1 MRWRDIR
8 LVYKLSL
15 AFGVIFLLFGL
26 YTVYNFKVIGDIS
39 GVSDDLDR
47 SSESELTLLKAE
59 NAHFIWAANVAA
71 YLLDDTVTRLNVV
84 TDGHQCT
91 FGKWFY
97 GEGREELEQRLP
109 AVAPI
114 LDALEQ
120 PHLALHAA
128 VPGIVAAHEKGD
140 VQGMQRLYRE
150 GIATNLLLIREGL
163 TKAIKLVD
171 EDLMRS
177 NTALARTLVQSRNVA
192 LAMSGGILLVCV
204 LLAVFLTR
212 SIAGPLRRLVLY
224 AREVAGGNLREPRI
238 VQKDEVGQ
246 LNAALGVMVGTLK
259 HKIEEARE
267 QTDMALAKSREAEE
281 ALSSAEVAAQKTA
294 AKNDMILGACQRIE
308 DVVSNANRAS
318 GELSAGILQSKK
330 GAEVQ
335 ARKISE
341 TASAMEQMSAV
352 VIEVSRNAT
361 SAAELSAGARQKA
374 EEGADVVLEV
384 TRSIRSVQEQSRR
397 LKEDMQTLGQHAQA
411 VNRIMSVI
419 SDIADQTNLLAL
431 NAAIEAARAGESGRG
446 FAVVADEV
454 RKLAEKT
461 MASTTDVDNAVRA
474 IQQSADKNM
483 RQVDE
488 AVQTIEQATEL
499 TGRSGEALREIVS
512 IVDGAATQVR
522 AIATASE
529 EQAVSSREMA
539 DAINEVDTVAGQ
551 TAQAMNNAARS
562 VADLA
567 GQTRTLHALVT
578 EMRGKG

>member
-281 ALSSAEVAAQKTA
+281 ALSSAEVAAQETA

-397 LKEDMQTLGQHAQA
+397 LKEDMQNLGQHAQA

>member
-120 PHLALHAA
+120 PHLALHAV

-281 ALSSAEVAAQKTA
+281 ALSSAEVAAQETA

-431 NAAIEAARAGESGRG
+431 NAAIEAARAGDAGRG

>member
-281 ALSSAEVAAQKTA
+281 ALSSAEVAAQETA

-431 NAAIEAARAGESGRG
+431 SAAIEAARAGESGRG

>member
-281 ALSSAEVAAQKTA
+281 ALSSAEVAAQETA
-294 AKNDMILGACQRIE
+294 AKNDLILGACQRIE

>member
-281 ALSSAEVAAQKTA
+281 ALSSAEVAAQETA

-419 SDIADQTNLLAL
+419 SDIADQTSLLAL

>member
-281 ALSSAEVAAQKTA
+281 ALSSAEVAAQETA
-294 AKNDMILGACQRIE
+294 AKDDMILGACQRIE

-341 TASAMEQMSAV
+341 TASSMEQMSAV

-431 NAAIEAARAGESGRG
+431 NAAIEAARAGESGRVNLFFVFFRFFCVLYFWG
-446 FAVVADEV
+446 GVYGVFGG
-454 RKLAEKT
+454 
-461 MASTTDVDNAVRA
+461 RA
-474 IQQSADKNM
+474 
-483 RQVDE
+483 
-488 AVQTIEQATEL
+488 
-499 TGRSGEALREIVS
+499 GR
-512 IVDGAATQVR
+512 
-522 AIATASE
+522 
-529 EQAVSSREMA
+529 
-539 DAINEVDTVAGQ
+539 
-551 TAQAMNNAARS
+551 
-562 VADLA
+562 
-567 GQTRTLHALVT
+567 
-578 EMRGKG
+578 

>member
-26 YTVYNFKVIGDIS
+26 YTIYNFKIIGDIS

-97 GEGREELEQRLP
+97 GEGRRELEQRLA

-128 VPGIVAAHEKGD
+128 VPGIVAAHEKND
-140 VQGMQRLYRE
+140 EQSMQTLYRE
-150 GIATNLLLIREGL
+150 GIAKNLLLIREGL

-192 LAMSGGILLVCV
+192 LVMSGGILLVCV

-212 SIAGPLRRLVLY
+212 SIAGPLRRLVFY
-224 AREVAGGNLREPRI
+224 AQEVAGGNLREPRM

-246 LNAALGVMVGTLK
+246 LSAALGVMVGTLK

-281 ALSSAEVAAQKTA
+281 ALGSAKAAAQETA
-294 AKNDMILGACQRIE
+294 AKNDLILGACQRIE
-308 DVVSNANRAS
+308 AVVSNANRAS

-352 VIEVSRNAT
+352 VVDVSRNAT

-411 VNRIMSVI
+411 VNRIMNVI

-539 DAINEVDTVAGQ
+539 DAINEVDTVAEQ
-551 TAQAMNNAARS
+551 TAQAMNNAAHS

-567 GQTRTLHALVT
+567 GQTRTLHALVM
-578 EMRGKG
+578 EMRGKE

>member
-1 MRWRDIR
+1 MRWKDIR
-8 LVYKLSL
+8 LVYKLGI
-15 AFGVIFLLFGL
+15 AFGGIVLLFGL
-26 YTVYNFKVIGDIS
+26 YACYNFNIIENIA

-59 NAHFIWAANVAA
+59 NAHFIWAGEVAA
-71 YLLDDTVTRLNVV
+71 YILDDTVTKLNVDP
-84 TDGHQCT
+84 DGRQCA

-97 GEGREELEQRLP
+97 SDGRRELEQRLP

-114 LDALEQ
+114 LDALEK
-120 PHLALHAA
+120 PHLGLHAS
-128 VPGIVAAHEKGD
+128 VPGIIEAHEQGD
-140 VQGMQRLYRE
+140 AAATQRRYRE
-150 GIATNLLLIREGL
+150 GIAKNLVLIREGL
-163 TKAIKLVD
+163 GKAIKLVD
-171 EDLMRS
+171 EDLARS
-177 NTALARTLVQSRNVA
+177 NATLDNTLVQSRRVA
-192 LAMSGGILLVCV
+192 LLMSGGILLVCV

-212 SIAGPLRRLVLY
+212 SIAGPLRALVLY
-224 AREVAGGNLREPRI
+224 AQEVAGGNLREPRI
-238 VQKDEVGQ
+238 IQKDEVGQ

-267 QTDMALAKSREAEE
+267 QTDMAMAKSREAEA
-281 ALSSAEVAAQKTA
+281 ALTSAEEAARESA
-294 AKNDMILGACQRIE
+294 AKNELILEACQRIE

-318 GELSAGILQSKK
+318 GELSTGIIQSKQ

-341 TASAMEQMSAV
+341 TASAMEQMSSV
-352 VIEVSRNAT
+352 VIEVSRNAS
-361 SAAELSAGARQKA
+361 SAAELSADARQKA
-374 EEGADVVLEV
+374 EEGADVVLDV
-384 TRSIRSVQEQSRR
+384 TRSIRSVQEQSRQ

-411 VNRIMSVI
+411 VNRIMGVI

-488 AVQTIEQATEL
+488 TVQTIEQATEL
-499 TGRSGEALREIVS
+499 TGRSGEALREIVA

-529 EQAVSSREMA
+529 EQAASSREMA
-539 DAINEVDTVAGQ
+539 DAINEVDSVAGQ

-567 GQTRTLHALVT
+567 AQTRTLHSLVM
-578 EMRGKG
+578 EMRGRE

>member
-281 ALSSAEVAAQKTA
+281 ALSSAEVAAQETA

-522 AIATASE
+522 ALATASE

>member
-1 MRWRDIR
+1 M
-8 LVYKLSL
+8 
-15 AFGVIFLLFGL
+15 FGL
-26 YTVYNFKVIGDIS
+26 YACYNFNIIENIA

-59 NAHFIWAANVAA
+59 NAHFIWAGEVAA
-71 YLLDDTVTRLNVV
+71 YILDDTVTKLNVV
-84 TDGHQCT
+84 TDGRQCA

-97 GEGREELEQRLP
+97 SDGRRELEQRLP

-114 LDALEQ
+114 LDALEK
-120 PHLALHAA
+120 PHLGLHAS
-128 VPGIVAAHEKGD
+128 VPGIIEAHEQGD
-140 VQGMQRLYRE
+140 AAATQRRYRE
-150 GIATNLLLIREGL
+150 GIAKNLVLIREGL
-163 TKAIKLVD
+163 GKAIKLVD
-171 EDLMRS
+171 EDLARS
-177 NTALARTLVQSRNVA
+177 NATLDNTLVQSRRVA
-192 LAMSGGILLVCV
+192 LLMSGGILLVCV

-212 SIAGPLRRLVLY
+212 SIAGPLRALVLY
-224 AREVAGGNLREPRI
+224 AQEVAGGNLREPRI
-238 VQKDEVGQ
+238 IQKDEVGQ

-267 QTDMALAKSREAEE
+267 QTDMAMAKSREAEA
-281 ALSSAEVAAQKTA
+281 ALTSAEEAARESA
-294 AKNDMILGACQRIE
+294 AKNELILEACQRIE

-318 GELSAGILQSKK
+318 GELSTGIIQSKQ

-341 TASAMEQMSAV
+341 TASAMEQMSSV
-352 VIEVSRNAT
+352 VIEVSRNAS
-361 SAAELSAGARQKA
+361 SAAELSADARQKA
-374 EEGADVVLEV
+374 EEGADVVLDV
-384 TRSIRSVQEQSRR
+384 TRSIRSVQEQSRQ

-411 VNRIMSVI
+411 VNRIMGVI

-488 AVQTIEQATEL
+488 TVQTIEQATEL
-499 TGRSGEALREIVS
+499 TGRSGEALREIVA

-529 EQAVSSREMA
+529 EQAASSREMA
-539 DAINEVDTVAGQ
+539 DAINEVDSVAGQ

-567 GQTRTLHALVT
+567 AQTRTLHSLVM
-578 EMRGKG
+578 EMRGRE

>member
-1 MRWRDIR
+1 MRWKDIR
-8 LVYKLSL
+8 LVYKLGI
-15 AFGVIFLLFGL
+15 AFGGIVLLFGL
-26 YTVYNFKVIGDIS
+26 YACYNFNIIENIA

-59 NAHFIWAANVAA
+59 NAHFIWAGEVAA
-71 YLLDDTVTRLNVV
+71 YILDDTVTKLNVV
-84 TDGHQCT
+84 TDGRQCA

-97 GEGREELEQRLP
+97 SDGRRELEQRLP

-114 LDALEQ
+114 LDALEK
-120 PHLALHAA
+120 PHLGLHAS
-128 VPGIVAAHEKGD
+128 VPGIIEAHEQGD
-140 VQGMQRLYRE
+140 AAATQRRYRE
-150 GIATNLLLIREGL
+150 GIAKNLVLIREGL
-163 TKAIKLVD
+163 GKAIKLVD
-171 EDLMRS
+171 EDLARS
-177 NTALARTLVQSRNVA
+177 NATLDNTLVQSRRVA
-192 LAMSGGILLVCV
+192 LLMSGGILLVCV

-212 SIAGPLRRLVLY
+212 SIAGPLRALVLY
-224 AREVAGGNLREPRI
+224 AQEVAGGNLREPRI
-238 VQKDEVGQ
+238 IQKDEVGQ

-267 QTDMALAKSREAEE
+267 QTDMAMAKSREAEA
-281 ALSSAEVAAQKTA
+281 ALTSAEEAARESA
-294 AKNDMILGACQRIE
+294 AKNELILEACQRIE

-318 GELSAGILQSKK
+318 GELSTGIIQSKQ

-341 TASAMEQMSAV
+341 TASAMEQMSSV
-352 VIEVSRNAT
+352 VIEVSRNAS
-361 SAAELSAGARQKA
+361 SAAELSADARQKA
-374 EEGADVVLEV
+374 EEGADVVLDV
-384 TRSIRSVQEQSRR
+384 TRSIRSVQEQSRQ

-411 VNRIMSVI
+411 VNRIMGVI

-483 RQVDE
+483 RLVDE
-488 AVQTIEQATEL
+488 TVQTIEQATEL
-499 TGRSGEALREIVS
+499 TGRSGEALREIVA

-529 EQAVSSREMA
+529 EQAASSREMA
-539 DAINEVDTVAGQ
+539 DAINEVDSVAGQ

-567 GQTRTLHALVT
+567 AQTRTLHSLVM
-578 EMRGKG
+578 EMRGRE

>member
-1 MRWRDIR
+1 M
-8 LVYKLSL
+8 
-15 AFGVIFLLFGL
+15 IFLLFGL

-281 ALSSAEVAAQKTA
+281 ALSSAEVAAQETA

>member
-1 MRWRDIR
+1 MRWKDIR
-8 LVYKLSL
+8 LVYKLGI
-15 AFGVIFLLFGL
+15 AFGGIVLLFGL
-26 YTVYNFKVIGDIS
+26 YACYNFNIIENIA

-59 NAHFIWAANVAA
+59 NAHFIWAGEVAA
-71 YLLDDTVTRLNVV
+71 YSLDDTVTKLNVV
-84 TDGHQCT
+84 TDGRQCA

-97 GEGREELEQRLP
+97 SDGRRELEQRLP

-114 LDALEQ
+114 LDALEK
-120 PHLALHAA
+120 PHLGLHAS
-128 VPGIVAAHEKGD
+128 VPGIIEAHEQGD
-140 VQGMQRLYRE
+140 AAATQRRYRE
-150 GIATNLLLIREGL
+150 GIAKNLVLIREGL
-163 TKAIKLVD
+163 GKAIKLVD
-171 EDLMRS
+171 EDLARS
-177 NTALARTLVQSRNVA
+177 NATLDNTLVQSRRVA
-192 LAMSGGILLVCV
+192 LLMSGGILLVCV

-212 SIAGPLRRLVLY
+212 SIAGPLRALVLY
-224 AREVAGGNLREPRI
+224 AQEVAGGNLREPRI
-238 VQKDEVGQ
+238 IQKDEVGQ

-267 QTDMALAKSREAEE
+267 QTDMAMAKSREAEA
-281 ALSSAEVAAQKTA
+281 ALTSAEEAARESA
-294 AKNDMILGACQRIE
+294 AKNELILEACQRIE

-318 GELSAGILQSKK
+318 GELSTGIIQSKQ

-341 TASAMEQMSAV
+341 TASAMEQMSSV
-352 VIEVSRNAT
+352 VIEVSRNAS
-361 SAAELSAGARQKA
+361 SAAELSADARQKA
-374 EEGADVVLEV
+374 EEGADVVLDV
-384 TRSIRSVQEQSRR
+384 TRSIRSVQEQSRQ

-411 VNRIMSVI
+411 VNRIMGVI

-488 AVQTIEQATEL
+488 TVQTIEQATEL
-499 TGRSGEALREIVS
+499 TGRSGEALREIVA

-529 EQAVSSREMA
+529 EQAASSREMA
-539 DAINEVDTVAGQ
+539 DAINEVDSVAGQ

-567 GQTRTLHALVT
+567 AQTRTLHSLVM
-578 EMRGKG
+578 EMRGRE

>member
-1 MRWRDIR
+1 MRWKDIR
-8 LVYKLSL
+8 LVYKLGI
-15 AFGVIFLLFGL
+15 AFGGIVLLFGL
-26 YTVYNFKVIGDIS
+26 YACYNFNIIENIA

-47 SSESELTLLKAE
+47 SSASELTLLKAE
-59 NAHFIWAANVAA
+59 NAHFIWAGEVAA
-71 YLLDDTVTRLNVV
+71 YILDDTVTKLNVV
-84 TDGHQCT
+84 TDGRQCA

-97 GEGREELEQRLP
+97 SDGRRELEQRLP

-114 LDALEQ
+114 LDALEK
-120 PHLALHAA
+120 PHLGLHAS
-128 VPGIVAAHEKGD
+128 VPGIIEAHEHGD
-140 VQGMQRLYRE
+140 AAVTQKRYRD
-150 GIATNLLLIREGL
+150 GIAKNLVLIRDGL
-163 TKAIKLVD
+163 SRAIKLVD
-171 EDLMRS
+171 EDLARS
-177 NTALARTLVQSRNVA
+177 NTTLDNTLAQSRRVA
-192 LAMSGGILLVCV
+192 LLMSGGILLVCV

-212 SIAGPLRRLVLY
+212 SIAGPLRGLVLY
-224 AREVAGGNLREPRI
+224 AQEVAGGNLREPRI
-238 VQKDEVGQ
+238 IQKDEVGQ

-267 QTDMALAKSREAEE
+267 QTDMAMAKSREAEA
-281 ALSSAEVAAQKTA
+281 ALASAEEAARESA
-294 AKNDMILGACQRIE
+294 AKNDLILGACQRIE
-308 DVVSNANRAS
+308 NVVDNANRAS
-318 GELSAGILQSKK
+318 SELSTGIIQSKQ

-352 VIEVSRNAT
+352 VIEVSRNAS
-361 SAAELSAGARQKA
+361 SAAELSADARQKA
-374 EEGADVVLEV
+374 EEGADVVLDV
-384 TRSIRSVQEQSRR
+384 TRSIRSVQEQSRQ

-488 AVQTIEQATEL
+488 TVQTIEQATEL
-499 TGRSGEALREIVS
+499 TGRSGEALREIVA

-529 EQAVSSREMA
+529 EQAASSREMA
-539 DAINEVDTVAGQ
+539 DAINEVDSVAGQ

-567 GQTRTLHALVT
+567 AQTRTLHSLVM
-578 EMRGKG
+578 EMRGRE

>member
-238 VQKDEVGQ
+238 VQKDEGGQ
-246 LNAALGVMVGTLK
+246 VNAALGVMGGTLK

-281 ALSSAEVAAQKTA
+281 ALSSAEVAAQETA
-294 AKNDMILGACQRIE
+294 AKNDMILGACQRIK

>member
-281 ALSSAEVAAQKTA
+281 ALSSAEVAAQETA

-419 SDIADQTNLLAL
+419 SDSADQTNLLAL
-431 NAAIEAARAGESGRG
+431 TAAIEAARAGESGRG

>member
-97 GEGREELEQRLP
+97 GEGREDLEQRLP

-281 ALSSAEVAAQKTA
+281 ALSSAEVAAQETA

>member
-8 LVYKLSL
+8 LGYKLSL

-281 ALSSAEVAAQKTA
+281 ALSSAEVAAQETA

>member
-238 VQKDEVGQ
+238 VQNDEVGQ

-281 ALSSAEVAAQKTA
+281 ALSSAEVAAQETA

>member
-171 EDLMRS
+171 ED
-177 NTALARTLVQSRNVA
+177 T
-192 LAMSGGILLVCV
+192 
-204 LLAVFLTR
+204 
-212 SIAGPLRRLVLY
+212 
-224 AREVAGGNLREPRI
+224 
-238 VQKDEVGQ
+238 
-246 LNAALGVMVGTLK
+246 NAFN
-259 HKIEEARE
+259 KIMDAFSLPKKSEEEKA
-267 QTDMALAKSREAEE
+267 
-281 ALSSAEVAAQKTA
+281 
-294 AKNDMILGACQRIE
+294 
-308 DVVSNANRAS
+308 
-318 GELSAGILQSKK
+318 
-330 GAEVQ
+330 
-335 ARKISE
+335 
-341 TASAMEQMSAV
+341 
-352 VIEVSRNAT
+352 
-361 SAAELSAGARQKA
+361 ARQKA
-374 EEGADVVLEV
+374 VQDATRYATEV
-384 TRSIRSVQEQSRR
+384 PFKTMKQCYEC
-397 LKEDMQTLGQHAQA
+397 
-411 VNRIMSVI
+411 MSVAKAMAEI
-419 SDIADQTNLLAL
+419 GNPNSVTDAGVGAL
-431 NAAIEAARAGESGRG
+431 AARAGVMGAFLNVKINAAGLEDKE
-446 FAVVADEV
+446 FAAQIIRE
-454 RKLAEKT
+454 
-461 MASTTDVDNAVRA
+461 
-474 IQQSADKNM
+474 
-483 RQVDE
+483 
-488 AVQTIEQATEL
+488 
-499 TGRSGEALREIVS
+499 GEAIVEKANELEAEILK
-512 IVDGAATQVR
+512 IVNSK
-522 AIATASE
+522 I
-529 EQAVSSREMA
+529 
-539 DAINEVDTVAGQ
+539 
-551 TAQAMNNAARS
+551 
-562 VADLA
+562 
-567 GQTRTLHALVT
+567 
-578 EMRGKG
+578 

>member
-281 ALSSAEVAAQKTA
+281 ALSSAEVAAQETA

-474 IQQSADKNM
+474 I
-483 RQVDE
+483 
-488 AVQTIEQATEL
+488 
-499 TGRSGEALREIVS
+499 
-512 IVDGAATQVR
+512 
-522 AIATASE
+522 ATASE

>member
-120 PHLALHAA
+120 PHLALHAV

-281 ALSSAEVAAQKTA
+281 ALSSAEVAAQETA

>member
-281 ALSSAEVAAQKTA
+281 ALSSAEVAAQETA

-446 FAVVADEV
+446 LAVVADEV

>member
-281 ALSSAEVAAQKTA
+281 ALSSAEVAAQETA

-562 VADLA
+562 VAELA

>member
-71 YLLDDTVTRLNVV
+71 YLLDDTVTMLNVV

-120 PHLALHAA
+120 PHLALHAV

-281 ALSSAEVAAQKTA
+281 ALSSAEVAAQETA

>member
-1 MRWRDIR
+1 MRWKDIR
-8 LVYKLSL
+8 LVYKLGI
-15 AFGVIFLLFGL
+15 AFGGIVLLFGL
-26 YTVYNFKVIGDIS
+26 YACYNFNIIENIA

-59 NAHFIWAANVAA
+59 NAHFIWAGEVAA
-71 YLLDDTVTRLNVV
+71 YILDDTVTKLNVV
-84 TDGHQCT
+84 TDGRQCA

-97 GEGREELEQRLP
+97 SDGRRELEQRLP

-114 LDALEQ
+114 LDALEK
-120 PHLALHAA
+120 PHLGLHAS
-128 VPGIVAAHEKGD
+128 VPGIIEAHEQGD
-140 VQGMQRLYRE
+140 AAATQRRYRE
-150 GIATNLLLIREGL
+150 GIAKNLVLIREGL
-163 TKAIKLVD
+163 GKAIKLVD
-171 EDLMRS
+171 EDLARS
-177 NTALARTLVQSRNVA
+177 NATLDNTLVQSRRVA
-192 LAMSGGILLVCV
+192 LLMSGGILLVCV

-212 SIAGPLRRLVLY
+212 SIAGPLRALVLY
-224 AREVAGGNLREPRI
+224 AQDVAGGNLREPRI
-238 VQKDEVGQ
+238 IQRDEVGQ

-267 QTDMALAKSREAEE
+267 QTDMAMAKSREAEA
-281 ALSSAEVAAQKTA
+281 ALTSAEEAARESA
-294 AKNDMILGACQRIE
+294 AKNELILEACQRIE

-318 GELSAGILQSKK
+318 GELSTGIIQSKQ

-341 TASAMEQMSAV
+341 TASAMEQMSSV
-352 VIEVSRNAT
+352 VIEVSRNAS
-361 SAAELSAGARQKA
+361 SAAELSADARQKA
-374 EEGADVVLEV
+374 EEGADVVLDV
-384 TRSIRSVQEQSRR
+384 TRSIRSVQEQSRQ

-411 VNRIMSVI
+411 VNRIMGVI

-488 AVQTIEQATEL
+488 TVQTIEQATEL
-499 TGRSGEALREIVS
+499 TGRSGEALREIVA

-529 EQAVSSREMA
+529 EQAASSREMA
-539 DAINEVDTVAGQ
+539 DAINEVDSVAGQ

-567 GQTRTLHALVT
+567 AQTRTLHSLVM
-578 EMRGKG
+578 EMRGRE

>member
-281 ALSSAEVAAQKTA
+281 ALSSAEVAAQETA

-499 TGRSGEALREIVS
+499 IGRSGEALREIVS

>member
-26 YTVYNFKVIGDIS
+26 YTVYNFKIIGDIS

-84 TDGHQCT
+84 TDGHKCT

-140 VQGMQRLYRE
+140 VQGMQKLYRE

-212 SIAGPLRRLVLY
+212 SIAGPLRLLVLY

-238 VQKDEVGQ
+238 VQNDEVGQ

-259 HKIEEARE
+259 RKIEEARE

-281 ALSSAEVAAQKTA
+281 ALSSAEVAAQETA
-294 AKNDMILGACQRIE
+294 AKNDLILGACQRIE

-567 GQTRTLHALVT
+567 GQTRTLHALVM
-578 EMRGKG
+578 EMRGKE

>member
-26 YTVYNFKVIGDIS
+26 YTIYNFKIIGDIS

-97 GEGREELEQRLP
+97 GEGRRELEQRLA

-128 VPGIVAAHEKGD
+128 VPGIVAAHEKND
-140 VQGMQRLYRE
+140 EQSMQTLYRE
-150 GIATNLLLIREGL
+150 GIAKNLLLIREGL

-192 LAMSGGILLVCV
+192 LVMSGGILLVCV

-212 SIAGPLRRLVLY
+212 SIAGPLRRLVFY
-224 AREVAGGNLREPRI
+224 AQEVAGGNLREPRM

-246 LNAALGVMVGTLK
+246 LSAALGVMVGTLK

-281 ALSSAEVAAQKTA
+281 ALGSAKAAAQETA
-294 AKNDMILGACQRIE
+294 AKNDLILGACQRIE
-308 DVVSNANRAS
+308 AVVSNANRAS

-352 VIEVSRNAT
+352 VVDVSRNAT

-411 VNRIMSVI
+411 VNRIMNVI

-539 DAINEVDTVAGQ
+539 DAINEVDTVAEQ
-551 TAQAMNNAARS
+551 TAQAMNNAAHS
-562 VADLA
+562 VADLV
-567 GQTRTLHALVT
+567 GQTRTLHALVM
-578 EMRGKG
+578 EMRGKE

>member
-267 QTDMALAKSREAEE
+267 QTDMARAKSREAEE
-281 ALSSAEVAAQKTA
+281 ALSSAEVAAQETA

>member
-281 ALSSAEVAAQKTA
+281 ALSSAEVAAQETA

-539 DAINEVDTVAGQ
+539 DAINEVDTVAGK

>member
-1 MRWRDIR
+1 M
-8 LVYKLSL
+8 
-15 AFGVIFLLFGL
+15 IFLLFGL

-281 ALSSAEVAAQKTA
+281 ALSSAEVAAQETA

-374 EEGADVVLEV
+374 EEGADVVLEM

>member
-1 MRWRDIR
+1 M
-8 LVYKLSL
+8 
-15 AFGVIFLLFGL
+15 
-26 YTVYNFKVIGDIS
+26 
-39 GVSDDLDR
+39 
-47 SSESELTLLKAE
+47 
-59 NAHFIWAANVAA
+59 AA
-71 YLLDDTVTRLNVV
+71 YILDDTVTKLNVV
-84 TDGHQCT
+84 TDGRQCA

-97 GEGREELEQRLP
+97 SDGRRELEQRLP

-114 LDALEQ
+114 LDALEK
-120 PHLALHAA
+120 PHLGLHAS
-128 VPGIVAAHEKGD
+128 VPGIIEAHEQGD
-140 VQGMQRLYRE
+140 AAATQRRYRE
-150 GIATNLLLIREGL
+150 GIAKNLVLIREGL
-163 TKAIKLVD
+163 GKAIKLVD
-171 EDLMRS
+171 EDLARS
-177 NTALARTLVQSRNVA
+177 NATLDNTLVQSRRVA
-192 LAMSGGILLVCV
+192 LLMSGGILLVCV

-212 SIAGPLRRLVLY
+212 SIAGPLRALVLY
-224 AREVAGGNLREPRI
+224 AQEVAGGNLREPRI
-238 VQKDEVGQ
+238 IQKDEVGQ

-267 QTDMALAKSREAEE
+267 QTDMAMAKSREAEA
-281 ALSSAEVAAQKTA
+281 ALTSAEEAARESA
-294 AKNDMILGACQRIE
+294 AKNELILEACQRIE

-318 GELSAGILQSKK
+318 GELSTGIIQSKQ

-341 TASAMEQMSAV
+341 TASAMEQMSSV
-352 VIEVSRNAT
+352 VIEVSRNAS
-361 SAAELSAGARQKA
+361 SAAELSADARQKA
-374 EEGADVVLEV
+374 EEGADVVLDV
-384 TRSIRSVQEQSRR
+384 TRSIRSVQEQSRQ

-411 VNRIMSVI
+411 VNRIMGVI

-488 AVQTIEQATEL
+488 TVQTIEQATEL
-499 TGRSGEALREIVS
+499 TGRSGEALREIVA

-529 EQAVSSREMA
+529 EQAASSREMA
-539 DAINEVDTVAGQ
+539 DAINEVDSVAGQ

-567 GQTRTLHALVT
+567 AQTRTLHSLVM
-578 EMRGKG
+578 EMRGRE

>member
-1 MRWRDIR
+1 MRWKDIR
-8 LVYKLSL
+8 LVYKLGI
-15 AFGVIFLLFGL
+15 AFGGIVLLFGL
-26 YTVYNFKVIGDIS
+26 YACYNFNIIENIA

-59 NAHFIWAANVAA
+59 NAHFIWAGEVAA
-71 YLLDDTVTRLNVV
+71 YILDDTVTKLNVV
-84 TDGHQCT
+84 TDGRQCA

-97 GEGREELEQRLP
+97 SDGRRELEQRLP

-114 LDALEQ
+114 LDALEK
-120 PHLALHAA
+120 PHLGLHAS
-128 VPGIVAAHEKGD
+128 VPGIIEAHEQGD
-140 VQGMQRLYRE
+140 AAATQRRYRE
-150 GIATNLLLIREGL
+150 GIAKNLVLIREGL
-163 TKAIKLVD
+163 GKAIKLVD
-171 EDLMRS
+171 EDLARS
-177 NTALARTLVQSRNVA
+177 NATLDNTLVQSRRVA
-192 LAMSGGILLVCV
+192 LLMSGGILLVCV

-212 SIAGPLRRLVLY
+212 SIAGPLRALVLY
-224 AREVAGGNLREPRI
+224 AQEVAGGNLREPRI
-238 VQKDEVGQ
+238 IQRDEVGQ

-267 QTDMALAKSREAEE
+267 QTDMAMAKSREAEA
-281 ALSSAEVAAQKTA
+281 ALTSAEEAARESA
-294 AKNDMILGACQRIE
+294 AKNELILEACQRIE

-318 GELSAGILQSKK
+318 GELSTGIIQSKQ

-341 TASAMEQMSAV
+341 TASAMEQMSSV
-352 VIEVSRNAT
+352 VIEVSRNAS
-361 SAAELSAGARQKA
+361 SAAELSADARQKA
-374 EEGADVVLEV
+374 EEGADVVLDV
-384 TRSIRSVQEQSRR
+384 TRSIRSVQEQSRQ

-411 VNRIMSVI
+411 VNRIMGVI

-488 AVQTIEQATEL
+488 TVQTIEQATEL
-499 TGRSGEALREIVS
+499 TGRSGEALREIVA

-529 EQAVSSREMA
+529 EQAASSREMA
-539 DAINEVDTVAGQ
+539 DAINEVDSVAGQ

-567 GQTRTLHALVT
+567 AQTRTLHSLVM
-578 EMRGKG
+578 EMRGRE

>member
-1 MRWRDIR
+1 MRWKDIR
-8 LVYKLSL
+8 LVYKLGI
-15 AFGVIFLLFGL
+15 AFGGIVLLFGL
-26 YTVYNFKVIGDIS
+26 YACYNFNIIENIA

-59 NAHFIWAANVAA
+59 NAHFIWAGEVAA
-71 YLLDDTVTRLNVV
+71 YILDDTVTKLNVV
-84 TDGHQCT
+84 TDGRQCA

-97 GEGREELEQRLP
+97 SDGRRELEQRLP

-114 LDALEQ
+114 LDALEK
-120 PHLALHAA
+120 PHLGLHAS
-128 VPGIVAAHEKGD
+128 VPGIIEAHEQGD
-140 VQGMQRLYRE
+140 AAATQRRYRE
-150 GIATNLLLIREGL
+150 GIAKNLVLIREGL
-163 TKAIKLVD
+163 GKAIKLVD
-171 EDLMRS
+171 EDLARS
-177 NTALARTLVQSRNVA
+177 NATLDNTLVQSRRVA
-192 LAMSGGILLVCV
+192 LLMSGGILLVCV

-212 SIAGPLRRLVLY
+212 SIAGPLRALVLY
-224 AREVAGGNLREPRI
+224 AQEVAGGNLHEPRI
-238 VQKDEVGQ
+238 IQKDEVGQ

-267 QTDMALAKSREAEE
+267 QTDMAMAKSREAEA
-281 ALSSAEVAAQKTA
+281 ALTSAEEAARESA
-294 AKNDMILGACQRIE
+294 AKNELILEACQRIE

-318 GELSAGILQSKK
+318 GELSTGIIQSKQ

-341 TASAMEQMSAV
+341 TASAMEQMSSV
-352 VIEVSRNAT
+352 VIEVSRNAS
-361 SAAELSAGARQKA
+361 SAAELSADARQKA
-374 EEGADVVLEV
+374 EEGADVVLDV
-384 TRSIRSVQEQSRR
+384 TRSIRSVQEQSRQ

-411 VNRIMSVI
+411 VNRIMGVI

-488 AVQTIEQATEL
+488 TVQTIEQATEL
-499 TGRSGEALREIVS
+499 TGRSGEALREIVA

-529 EQAVSSREMA
+529 EQAASSREMA
-539 DAINEVDTVAGQ
+539 DAINEVDSVAGQ

-567 GQTRTLHALVT
+567 AQTRTLHSLVM
-578 EMRGKG
+578 EMRGRE

>member
-39 GVSDDLDR
+39 GVSDALDR

-59 NAHFIWAANVAA
+59 NAHFVWAANVAA

-97 GEGREELEQRLP
+97 GEGRRELEQRLP
-109 AVAPI
+109 AVTPI
-114 LDALEQ
+114 LDSLEQ
-120 PHLALHAA
+120 PHLALHAV

-140 VQGMQRLYRE
+140 DQSMQTLYRD
-150 GIATNLLLIREGL
+150 GIATNLLLIRQGL

-192 LAMSGGILLVCV
+192 LTMSGGILLVCV

-224 AREVAGGNLREPRI
+224 AQEVAGGNLREPRI
-238 VQKDEVGQ
+238 AQKDEVGQ
-246 LNAALGVMVGTLK
+246 LSAALGVMVGTLK

-281 ALSSAEVAAQKTA
+281 ALDSAKVAAQETA

-397 LKEDMQTLGQHAQA
+397 LKEDMQTLGQHTQA

-578 EMRGKG
+578 EMRGKE

>member
-1 MRWRDIR
+1 MRWKDIR
-8 LVYKLSL
+8 LVYKLGI
-15 AFGVIFLLFGL
+15 AFGGIVLLFGL
-26 YTVYNFKVIGDIS
+26 YACYNFNIIENIA

-59 NAHFIWAANVAA
+59 NAHFIWAGEVAA
-71 YLLDDTVTRLNVV
+71 YILDDTVTKLNVV
-84 TDGHQCT
+84 TDGRQCA

-97 GEGREELEQRLP
+97 SDGRRELEQRLP

-114 LDALEQ
+114 LDALEK
-120 PHLALHAA
+120 PHLGLHAS
-128 VPGIVAAHEKGD
+128 VPGIIEAHEQGD
-140 VQGMQRLYRE
+140 AAATQRRYRE
-150 GIATNLLLIREGL
+150 GIAKNLVLIREGL
-163 TKAIKLVD
+163 GKAIKLVD
-171 EDLMRS
+171 EDLARS
-177 NTALARTLVQSRNVA
+177 NATLDNTLVQSRRVA
-192 LAMSGGILLVCV
+192 LLMSGGILLVCV

-212 SIAGPLRRLVLY
+212 SIAGPLRALVLY
-224 AREVAGGNLREPRI
+224 AQEVAGGNLREPRI
-238 VQKDEVGQ
+238 IQKDEVGQ

-267 QTDMALAKSREAEE
+267 QTDMAMAKSREAEA
-281 ALSSAEVAAQKTA
+281 ALTSAEEAARESA
-294 AKNDMILGACQRIE
+294 AKNELILEACQRIE

-318 GELSAGILQSKK
+318 GELSTGIIQSKQ

-341 TASAMEQMSAV
+341 TASAMEQMSSV
-352 VIEVSRNAT
+352 VIEVSRNAS
-361 SAAELSAGARQKA
+361 SAAELSADARQKA
-374 EEGADVVLEV
+374 EEGADVVLDV
-384 TRSIRSVQEQSRR
+384 TRSIRSVQEQSRQ

-411 VNRIMSVI
+411 VNRIMGVI

-488 AVQTIEQATEL
+488 TVQTIEQATEL
-499 TGRSGEALREIVS
+499 TGRSGEALREIVA

-529 EQAVSSREMA
+529 EQAASSREMA
-539 DAINEVDTVAGQ
+539 DAINEVDSVAGQ

-567 GQTRTLHALVT
+567 AQTRTLHSLVM
-578 EMRGKG
+578 EMRGRE

>member
-281 ALSSAEVAAQKTA
+281 ALSSAEVAAQETA

-431 NAAIEAARAGESGRG
+431 NAAFEAARAGESGRG